1 MDNEFLSDFRSK
13 FGKESVMFL
22 NDLFQP
28 ENIPGYVSTGSFA
41 IDYIIGHPGL
51 PMGRITEISGFFS
64 SGKSTVA
71 ASCIGQCQQKGGISI
86 LFDTE
91 HSYIPQWTELFHVD
105 PEKLILPQSY
115 SLQEVCEHMVF
126 LTNKVRESN
135 PKNGVLIV
143 WDSIAS
149 TPAQEEIDGEI
160 TDHTVGLH
168 ARIISK
174 ALRKLT
180 SIIWDQKIAVLFIN
194 QLKEKPM
201 SFGKSY
207 GKIGGHACNYH
218 SAVQI
223 ELFRVQAAAEGITV
237 KATAVKNKIATPF
250 KKSTFRIDFATG
262 IDDTDFITQLA
273 LDKKILEKTGGWYE
287 FQGDKY
293 RKGPK
298 LFNMIA
304 ADILE
309 STFGKDYAS
318 NYLLNRRS
326 TEDSMENSTEDS
338 SEDEKDIDIESVV
351 EE

>member
-91 HSYIPQWTELFHVD
+91 HSYVPQWTELFHVD

-143 WDSIAS
+143 WDSIAA
-149 TPAQEEIDGEI
+149 TPSQEEIDGEI

-168 ARIISK
+168 ARVISK

-180 SIIWDQKIAVLFIN
+180 SIIWDQKISVLFIN

-201 SFGKSY
+201 GFGKSY
-207 GKIGGHACNYH
+207 GKIGGHAVNYH
-218 SAVQI
+218 AAVQI
-223 ELFRVQAAAEGITV
+223 ELFRVQAASEGITV

-250 KKSTFRIDFATG
+250 KQSTFRVDFATG

-273 LDKKILEKTGGWYE
+273 LDKKIIEKKGGWYE
-287 FQGDKY
+287 YKGDKY

-298 LFNMIA
+298 LFNEIA
-304 ADILE
+304 TNIME
-309 STFGKDYAS
+309 STFGKEYTA
-318 NYLLNRRS
+318 NYLLNRRYA
-326 TEDSMENSTEDS
+326 EGPQDQ
-338 SEDEKDIDIESVV
+338 EDEKKPEIESVV
-351 EE
+351 DDLE